1 MRQSSVYQ
9 RFFRYVACLL
19 GALGM
24 MGGSLVGHAWAQQP
38 ASQLKEPIYRISKA
52 RTDENINANSH
63 PLDPAIELAQN
74 GLKTL
79 RANVRDYTCVLV
91 KRERIGD
98 QLGDY
103 EYMFAKVRGEQ
114 RSNGQVVVP
123 FSVYLYFLKPE
134 AIKGREVIFV
144 RGRNEDKMI
153 AHEGRGSIWS
163 RFGSVWLNPT
173 GPIAMKGQRYPI
185 TEIGLSVLVTR
196 LLEKGIR
203 DRQRGECLVEFR
215 KGAKINNRL
224 CTMLQV
230 THPNPRPYFDFHIA
244 QIFIDDE
251 FNVPVRYAAYTW
263 PTTPGGKPV
272 LQEEYT
278 YLKLKLNVGLT
289 DKDFDPKNAE
299 YNF

>member
-9 RFFRYVACLL
+9 RFFRYAACLL

-52 RTDENINANSH
+52 RTDENINAHSH

-114 RSNGQVVVP
+114 RSNGRVVVP
-123 FSVYLYFLKPE
+123 FSVYLYFLDRK
-134 AIKGREVIFV
+134 
-144 RGRNEDKMI
+144 
-153 AHEGRGSIWS
+153 
-163 RFGSVWLNPT
+163 SV
-173 GPIAMKGQRYPI
+173 
-185 TEIGLSVLVTR
+185 V
-196 LLEKGIR
+196 
-203 DRQRGECLVEFR
+203 
-215 KGAKINNRL
+215 
-224 CTMLQV
+224 
-230 THPNPRPYFDFHIA
+230 
-244 QIFIDDE
+244 
-251 FNVPVRYAAYTW
+251 
-263 PTTPGGKPV
+263 
-272 LQEEYT
+272 
-278 YLKLKLNVGLT
+278 
-289 DKDFDPKNAE
+289 
-299 YNF
+299 